1 MARRTRTVIMGAG
14 GRDFHTFNTLYR
26 DDPAHE
32 VIAFTA
38 AQIPGIAGR
47 RYPPA
52 LAGPLYPDGIAI
64 HDEAELETLIR
75 DHAVDRVVFAYSDV
89 AHVAVMNRASAVL
102 ATGAE
107 FVLPDPIASMLPA
120 PLPAIAICAVRTG
133 CGKSQV
139 ARWIGQ
145 RLAER
150 GLRVGVIRHPM
161 PYGDLAAQAVQR
173 FASAQDLDA
182 ARCTIEERE
191 EYEPHIAAG
200 LVVYAGAET
209 AAVLA
214 AAAADSDLLLW
225 DGGNNDFPFI
235 RPDLLVVLADAL
247 RPGHER
253 LFHPGEAVLRRADIA
268 LIAKANAAAEA
279 DVATLAASVR
289 TLNPRAQILRG
300 ASVVRLDDADA
311 VRGRRVL
318 VVEDGPTL
326 THGGMPHGAGL
337 LAARE
342 AGAAEIVDPRRS
354 ATPEIAAL
362 YDACPQLGP
371 VLPAMGYSEA
381 QRRALV
387 ATIAGSAAE
396 VVVTGT
402 PADLSGLL
410 AGIRRV
416 VRARYDYAEMETP
429 GLGAAID
436 TFLVRR
442 GLAAGP
448 DQPAAS
454 PK

>member
-1 MARRTRTVIMGAG
+1 MARRARTIIMGAG
-14 GRDFHTFNTLYR
+14 GRDFHSFNTLYR

-47 RYPPA
+47 RYPPT
-52 LAGPLYPDGIAI
+52 LAGQLYPNGIAI
-64 HDEAELETLIR
+64 HDETELETLIR
-75 DHAVDRVVFAYSDV
+75 DRAVDRVVFAYSDL
-89 AHVAVMNRASAVL
+89 AHVAVMQRASRVL
-102 ATGAE
+102 AAGAE
-107 FVLPDPIASMLPA
+107 FVLPDPERSTLPA
-120 PLPAIAICAVRTG
+120 PLPVIAVCAVRTG

-139 ARWIGQ
+139 ARWIGR
-145 RLAER
+145 RLVER

-161 PYGDLAAQAVQR
+161 PYGDLTKQAVQR
-173 FASAQDLDA
+173 FARAEDLDA
-182 ARCTIEERE
+182 ARCTLEERE

-214 AAAADSDLLLW
+214 AAAQDNDLLLW

-235 RPDLLVVLADAL
+235 RPDLLIVLADAL

-268 LIAKANAAAEA
+268 LIAKANAAPAP
-279 DVATLAASVR
+279 DVATVAGSVR
-289 TLNPRAQILRG
+289 ALNPRAAVLRG
-300 ASVVRLDDADA
+300 ASVVRLDDPAS

-342 AGAAEIVDPRRS
+342 AGADEIIDPRHS
-354 ATPEIAAL
+354 ATPELAAL
-362 YDACPQLGP
+362 FDTHPQLGP

-381 QRRALV
+381 QCRQLV
-387 ATIAGSAAE
+387 ATIAASRAE

-402 PADLSGLL
+402 PADLTRLL
-410 AGIRRV
+410 AGIRPV
-416 VRARYDYAEMETP
+416 VRARYDYAEMDTP
-429 GLGAAID
+429 GLGTAID
-436 TFLVRR
+436 AFLVRH
-442 GLAAGP
+442 GHAAGP
-448 DQPAAS
+448 AQAAAS

>member
-26 DDPAHE
+26 TDATHE
-32 VIAFTA
+32 VVAFTA

-52 LAGPLYPDGIAI
+52 LAGPLYPEGIAI
-64 HDEAELETLIR
+64 HDESALEPLIR
-75 DHAVDRVVFAYSDV
+75 DQHVGRVVFAYSDV
-89 AHVAVMNRASAVL
+89 AHVEVMQRASRVL
-102 ATGAE
+102 AGGAE
-107 FVLPDPIASMLPA
+107 FVLPDPLRSMLPA
-120 PLPAIAICAVRTG
+120 PLPAIAVCAVRTG

-139 ARWIGQ
+139 SRWIGR
-145 RLAER
+145 RLAAR

-161 PYGDLAAQAVQR
+161 PYGDLAQQAVQR
-173 FASAQDLDA
+173 FGCAEDLET
-182 ARCTIEERE
+182 ARCTLEERE
-191 EYEPHIAAG
+191 EYEPHLAAG

-209 AAVLA
+209 AAVLQ

-235 RPDLLVVLADAL
+235 RPDLLIVLADAL

-253 LFHPGEAVLRRADIA
+253 LFHPGEAVLRAADLI

-279 DVATLAASVR
+279 DVAAVAGSVR
-289 TLNPRAQILRG
+289 ALNPRAAVLRG
-300 ASVVRLDDADA
+300 ASVVRLDDVEA

-342 AGAAEIVDPRRS
+342 AGAAAIVDPRRS

-362 YDACPQLGP
+362 FDAYPQLGP

-387 ATIAGSAAE
+387 ATIAASAAE

-402 PADLSGLL
+402 PADLTTLL
-410 AGIRRV
+410 AGVRPV
-416 VRARYDYAEMETP
+416 VRARYDYAEMDAP
-429 GLGAAID
+429 GLGAAVD
-436 TFLVRR
+436 AFLAQH
-442 GLAAGP
+442 GLAADR
-448 DQPAAS
+448 DQPASS